1 MLVGEMRKKVKSVYN
16 NSTWSARVDR
26 MADNQV
32 IAIFYS
38 MEEKGRFKK
47 KRHTL
52 DQISLFD
59 YMEEV
64 S

>member
-1 MLVGEMRKKVKSVYN
+1 MRKKIKSVYN

-38 MEEKGRFKK
+38 MQEKGQFKK
-47 KRHTL
+47 NKPIVE
-52 DQISLFD
+52 QINLSDLYSEFA
-59 YMEEV
+59 EKV
-64 S
+64 G